1 MQDHLLH
8 IGAKNQKNQKKIGL
22 LLGGH
27 IARMNGFVKQEY
39 VFMQSLKDADT
50 EYRAFSDRQSAERN
64 ATPHRLQRLAEEVQQ
79 ARTIAQTAQAEYR
92 DLVQRLQA

>member
-1 MQDHLLH
+1 
-8 IGAKNQKNQKKIGL
+8 
-22 LLGGH
+22 
-27 IARMNGFVKQEY
+27 MNGFVKQEE

-50 EYRAFSDRQSAERN
+50 EYRAFSDRQIAERN
-64 ATPHRLQRLAEEVQQ
+64 ATPHRKQKLEEEVQL